1 VASNSSFLS
10 IFGDAQEVADAVVR
24 IVETPAGEKQLRYRI
39 SAASFGVDEINAPSQ
54 RKVQASLLEAFGIA
68 ADTKFLKG
76 KAVGSV

>member
-39 SAASFGVDEINAPSQ
+39 SAASFGVDEINALS

-68 ADTKFLKG
+68 ADTRFLKG